1 MRLSRILIVLSVTS
15 AVAACA
21 PSVQGTSDGISRLER
36 QRASQPNNAQVQ
48 RALGIAYFKAARYDD
63 ARTTLELA
71 HKSDPRDGTT
81 ALYLGLTAEQQNDLP
96 AAREAYSSYVK
107 YGRTA
112 RVRKQ
117 LEDRLAALS
126 RKEVAMFAK
135 GAIAQEKTLSGT
147 PGNPRTIAV
156 LPLKFTGPDTSL
168 APLERGMAE
177 LITTDLSRSSQL
189 TVVERARLQALLDE
203 VQLQQGGAVDQSTT
217 VRTGKLIQAG
227 RMVSGS
233 ILQTGGNIRVDAAVI
248 NVADAGVS
256 AGTSDDRSLD
266 QIFTIEK
273 NIVLGLFQQMGITL
287 TTAERN
293 QIELRPTRSL
303 AAFLAYSRGLK
314 LEDQG
319 KYDEA
324 RMQFRDAV
332 RIDPNFGSAQQ
343 KSTEAAAVQQG
354 AQVTSTTVEASL
366 KGTSEGSVVN
376 AAAQGASAPASSSS
390 SGVGSTASS
399 TAEGLN
405 PSVTSAAAG
414 AGTTSTSVQAPA
426 KDPAAAG
433 TGTDNVSSKTAKVVI
448 VIKAPKP

>member
-1 MRLSRILIVLSVTS
+1 MRSTRILIALSVTT
-15 AVAACA
+15 AIAACA
-21 PSVQGTSDGISRLER
+21 PAVQGTAESISRLER
-36 QRASQPNNAQVQ
+36 QRSTQPGNVQVQ
-48 RALGIAYFKAARYDD
+48 RALGIAYFKAGRFDD
-63 ARTTLELA
+63 ARTTLEGA
-71 HKSDPRDGTT
+71 HKADPRDGTT

-117 LEDRLAALS
+117 LQDRLAALS

-135 GAIAQEKTLSGT
+135 GAIAQEKTLSST
-147 PGNPRTIAV
+147 PGNPRTVAV
-156 LPLKFTGPDTSL
+156 LPLKFTGADTSL
-168 APLERGMAE
+168 VPLERGLAE

-203 VQLQQGGAVDQSTT
+203 VQLQQGGTVDQSTT

-248 NVADAGVS
+248 SVADAGVT

-266 QIFTIEK
+266 QVFTIEK

-293 QIELRPTRSL
+293 QIEERPTRSL

-324 RMQFRDAV
+324 SQSFREAV
-332 RIDPNFGSAQQ
+332 RIDPNFGSAKQ
-343 KSTEAAAVQQG
+343 KSSETAAVQQG
-354 AQVTSTTVEASL
+354 TKVTTTTVEAGL

-376 AAAQGASAPASSSS
+376 AASQGASTPASGSTT
-390 SGVGSTASS
+390 VGSTASS
-399 TAEGLN
+399 TAETLN
-405 PSVTSAAAG
+405 PSVVSAASG
-414 AGTTSTSVQAPA
+414 AGSTSTSVTAPA
-426 KDPAAAG
+426 KEPAAAG